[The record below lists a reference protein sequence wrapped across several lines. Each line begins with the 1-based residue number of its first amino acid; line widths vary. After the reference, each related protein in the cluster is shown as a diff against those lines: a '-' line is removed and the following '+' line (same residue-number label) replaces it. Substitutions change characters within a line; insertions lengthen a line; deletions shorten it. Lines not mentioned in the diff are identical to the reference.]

1 MPLLETSLQ
10 QEVVLKQVSETSWKQ
25 KSINSLSC
33 KQQPNVI
40 LNEIKI
46 FSQNIQK
53 NNFIIN
59 TILEIQTFFDII
71 FIQELSWSF
80 IWSISSL
87 NSKEEEK
94 LVEIF
99 NYLNWITFARNFS
112 NYDDS
117 PRVITYI
124 NIRLSFLCFSL
135 WKDVFNHRDISCVSF
150 FNCSLV

>member
-80 IWSISSL
+80 IWSISSS

-99 NYLNWITFARNFS
+99 NYLNWIIFARNFS

>member
-1 MPLLETSLQ
+1 M
-10 QEVVLKQVSETSWKQ
+10 
-25 KSINSLSC
+25 
-33 KQQPNVI
+33 I

-80 IWSISSL
+80 IWSISSS

-117 PRVITYI
+117 PRCYEL
-124 NIRLSFLCFSL
+124 RL
-135 WKDVFNHRDISCVSF
+135 KVFKR
-150 FNCSLV
+150 